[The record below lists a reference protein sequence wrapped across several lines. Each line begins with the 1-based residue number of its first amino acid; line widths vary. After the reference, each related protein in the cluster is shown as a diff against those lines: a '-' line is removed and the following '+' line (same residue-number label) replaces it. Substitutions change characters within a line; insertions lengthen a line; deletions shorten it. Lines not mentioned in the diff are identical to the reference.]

1 MLAHVVHHLR
11 IARELARVGIVRKS
25 QLQLEFWCQVIMD
38 CLWYA
43 SHVAVFEVFYSQVD
57 SIAGWKRHEFR
68 VLLGFLFVSDAF
80 MMIWLTQMWR
90 FGRDLKDG
98 KIDPF
103 RVRPVSTFLL
113 YGFQQFSLEGSTNML
128 FALGYLIYGVGI
140 AVPEPTALTALALV
154 GCIALSCWVR
164 VVIVALF
171 SGLEVFLVGSDAMRF
186 ISELFHTATDRP
198 MDIFGARVKAFLIY
212 VVPVGALTHVP
223 AGFLLGRYGGLEILG
238 TVAWLLAFGVAVF
251 VGWHRAL
258 RHYESAMG

>member
-1 MLAHVVHHLR
+1 MLARAVHFVR

-43 SHVAVFEVFYSQVD
+43 SHVAVFEVFYGQVD
-57 SIAGWKRHEFR
+57 VIAGWQRHEFR

-98 KIDPF
+98 KIDPY

-113 YGFQQFSLEGSTNML
+113 YGFQQFSLEGTTNML
-128 FALGYLIYGVGI
+128 FALGYLVYGVAI
-140 AVPEPTALTALALV
+140 AIEQPSALTVLSLV
-154 GCIALSCWVR
+154 GCIALSFWVR
-164 VVIVALF
+164 FVVVMLF

-186 ISELFHTATDRP
+186 VSELFHTTSDRP
-198 MDIFGARVKAFLIY
+198 MDIFGARLKAFLIY
-212 VVPVGALTHVP
+212 VVPVGALTYVP
-223 AGFLLGRYGGLEILG
+223 AAIVLGRFNRVETFA
-238 TVAWLLAFGVAVF
+238 TVAWLLAFGLFVF
-251 VGWHRAL
+251 WAWHRAL
-258 RHYESAMG
+258 RRYESAMG